1 MADPR
6 FFKNEGP
13 FTLTDL
19 AQRIDAELKEGV
31 DGSILV
37 DDVRPLDEAGEGHL
51 SFIDNPKYMDVFS
64 ASSATAII
72 TAPKNIDKAPS
83 GVALLV
89 SHQPYRSYAMAAQ
102 AFYPSSVKPRSLFG
116 ATPGETFTS
125 TVHPSAQ
132 IDPTAIIE
140 PGAIVGAG
148 AEVGAGTVISG
159 TAFIGEN
166 CAIGC
171 ECYIGPGA
179 SIIFSLIGDR
189 VLIHPGVRLGQD
201 GFGFAMGL
209 PSHEK
214 IPQLGRVI
222 VQDDVEIGANSAVDR
237 GASPDTVIGAGTKID
252 NLVQIGHN
260 AHIGAGCIL
269 VAQGGIS
276 GSTHIEDYVAM
287 GARATAI
294 GHITIGSGAQ
304 IAARSSV
311 VKDVEPGARMGGT
324 PAKPVVQWKRELVAI
339 AKLGRPKKR

>member
-13 FTLTDL
+13 FTLTEL
-19 AQRIDAELKEGV
+19 AQRIDAELSEGA

-51 SFIDNPKYMDVFS
+51 SFIDNPKYMDAFATS
-64 ASSATAII
+64 GATAII
-72 TAPKNIDKAPS
+72 TAPKNVEKAPA
-83 GVALLV
+83 GTALLV

-116 ATPGETFTS
+116 ALPGESFTS
-125 TVHPSAQ
+125 TVHPTAK

-140 PGAIVGAG
+140 PGAVIGAG
-148 AEVGAGTVISG
+148 AEIGPGTVISG
-159 TAFIGEN
+159 TAFVGQN
-166 CAIGC
+166 CAVGTDS
-171 ECYIGPGA
+171 YIGPGA
-179 SIIFSLIGDR
+179 SVIYSLVGDR

-222 VQDDVEIGANSAVDR
+222 IQDDVEIGANTAIDR
-237 GASPDTVIGAGTKID
+237 GANPDTVIGAGTKID

-276 GSTHIEDYVAM
+276 GSTRIEDYVAM
-287 GARATAI
+287 GARASAI

-311 VKDVEPGARMGGT
+311 IKDVEPGARMGGS
-324 PAKPVVQWKRELVAI
+324 PAKPVMQWKRELIAI
-339 AKLGRPKKR
+339 GKLGRPKKR